1 METNFY
7 RVEGQTDPTE
17 ITKRDGTKMNKCFVR
32 LKELGSEYSDEFYAV
47 VLGNGASVKYQKGEL
62 VAAQLRFSTHENNG
76 AFYQDV
82 VAQEI
87 VRLK

>member
-32 LKELGSEYSDEFYAV
+32 LKELGSEYADEFYAV
-47 VLGNGASVKYQKGEL
+47 VLGRSARCFVFRAPTRHDVWSSGKCLCRSC
-62 VAAQLRFSTHENNG
+62 RF
-76 AFYQDV
+76 
-82 VAQEI
+82 I
-87 VRLK
+87 R